1 MTSNFQR
8 EFLNNF
14 PLKKSSQKWQQS
26 GTRQTLAL
34 LFRRGLISVAPALRH
49 RPKKNSEKFFEGCYV
64 NFNIRPFW
72 LIIMQDFETLLKGSA
87 LAHGHLC
94 PGQVVGVR
102 MAMLGCRL
110 IGLDDPGAPDQI
122 KKIIVYLEMDR
133 CTSDAVAHV
142 TGVKLGRR
150 SLKFMDYGIMAATFV
165 NLETEKAYRILST
178 EEARD
183 LVSVYAPE
191 INEKSTQ
198 QLEAYL
204 RMPDSVLFRVQK
216 VQVPISEFD
225 LPGPTRSKLSCS
237 QCGQVVRDHR
247 EVQVEGMTL
256 CKPCAC
262 GAYFENA
269 QEVTWPDMN
278 WRPQNGSERTLLS
291 SEPDVLNVDDN
302 ELCFATPNVS
312 KKETPSC

>member
-1 MTSNFQR
+1 
-8 EFLNNF
+8 
-14 PLKKSSQKWQQS
+14 
-26 GTRQTLAL
+26 
-34 LFRRGLISVAPALRH
+34 
-49 RPKKNSEKFFEGCYV
+49 
-64 NFNIRPFW
+64 
-72 LIIMQDFETLLKGSA
+72 MQNFETLLKGSA
-87 LAHGHLC
+87 DAHGHLC

-110 IGLDDPGAPDQI
+110 IGLDDPQAQDQI
-122 KKIIVYLEMDR
+122 KKIIVYVEMDR
-133 CTSDAVAHV
+133 CTSDAIAYV

-165 NLETEKAYRILST
+165 NLETGKAYRILST

-191 INEKSTQ
+191 INEKSRQ

-204 RMPDSVLFRVQK
+204 KMPDSVLFRVQQ

-225 LPGPTRSKLSCS
+225 LPGPTRSKVSCS

-247 EVQVEGMTL
+247 EMQVDGVAL
-256 CKPCAC
+256 CKPCAH
-262 GAYFENA
+262 GAYFKNE

-278 WRPQNGSERTLLS
+278 WRPQYGAELTVLRRAS
-291 SEPDVLNVDDN
+291 DVQKIKDN
-302 ELCFATPNVS
+302 ELCSGSPNAS